1 MTEQFAETSTE
12 WTLARGWEAAIKEG
26 GRYIFFCGLGTS
38 IATFMSGIPPFSFFM
53 LPTVALGILGVTIC
67 HAYFANKYMLR
78 PAYRR
83 LDPSRRLFIRWG
95 SRIAYANLIVIVYSP
110 ATLFSVVISPLAFGI
125 FITVQKRVL
134 DIQLHR
140 QANDLPLR
148 LFERFAIGV
157 FIGISLCIF
166 TGLILVAAALGYS
179 LEWALYYFDLLPQ
192 TAPIQ

>member
-1 MTEQFAETSTE
+1 MTEQIGETETE
-12 WTLARGWEAAIKEG
+12 WTLKRGWEAAITEG
-26 GRYIFFCGLGTS
+26 GRYIFFCGLGTTV
-38 IATFMSGIPPFSFFM
+38 ATFMSGIPPFTFFM

-83 LDPSRRLFIRWG
+83 LNPSRRLFIRWG

-110 ATLFSVVISPLAFGI
+110 ATLFSVVISPLAFGT

-140 QANDLPLR
+140 QENDLPLT

-166 TGLILVAAALGYS
+166 TGLILVATALGYS